1 MDLDKETKKKIQEL
15 QLSEQNLQGLNMQRQ
30 AFLMELT
37 EVENAL
43 SEIKDNNEPVFKV
56 IGQIMIKTDKKK
68 IEKELKE
75 KKDLINLRIKSIE
88 KQENL
93 LNDNVDKIK
102 AELMK
107 KIK

>member
-1 MDLDKETKKKIQEL
+1 MDLDKETKKNIQEL
-15 QLSEQNLQGLNMQRQ
+15 QLFEQNLQGLSMQKQ

-43 SEIKDNNEPVFKV
+43 SEIKDNNEPIFKV
-56 IGQIMIKTDKKK
+56 IGQIMVKTDKKK

-88 KQENL
+88 RQENL
-93 LNDNVDKIK
+93 LNQNVDKIK
-102 AELMK
+102 TELMK

>member
-15 QLSEQNLQGLNMQRQ
+15 QLYEQNLQGLSMQKQ

-56 IGQIMIKTDKKK
+56 VGQIMVKTDKKK
-68 IEKELKE
+68 IDQELKE
-75 KKDLINLRIKSIE
+75 KKDLINLRINSIE
-88 KQENL
+88 KQESL
-93 LNDNVDKIK
+93 LNQNIDKIK